1 MFYKVIES
9 KMKKNPTNFFR
20 KWKKKF
26 FSKRKNFSNDFLE
39 SICSFYFGFVIGN
52 LFGTFLNFLRNKI
65 FWDGM
70 ILLIT
75 ILFLELMNFFIY
87 NPKQFRKP
95 TFKLNYRRILIVF
108 KNFQIGTLFGLF
120 IDAFKVG
127 S

>member
-1 MFYKVIES
+1 
-9 KMKKNPTNFFR
+9 
-20 KWKKKF
+20 
-26 FSKRKNFSNDFLE
+26 
-39 SICSFYFGFVIGN
+39 
-52 LFGTFLNFLRNKI
+52 
-65 FWDGM
+65 M
-70 ILLIT
+70 ILFIT
-75 ILFLELMNFFIY
+75 ILFLELMNFFFY